1 MNIAKSAPSFVK
13 IFFLRALTI
22 FIAWKLLYCFILKP
36 SHFPDEQLTKMI
48 VVLTA
53 KALSLFYNGV
63 YFLGNNVFSDKGKAI
78 GIGDACNGLE
88 VMMLYCGFIF
98 AMPTI
103 KKNPLR
109 KAFFIFSGILSICLI
124 NIVRCTALSWIHY
137 SHPMY
142 FPLYHKY
149 VFNFIAYSIM
159 ISGWV
164 LYCKDK
170 RYVP

>member
-1 MNIAKSAPSFVK
+1 MY
-13 IFFLRALTI
+13 FL
-22 FIAWKLLYCFILKP
+22 ILRP

-48 VVLTA
+48 VVLTT

-63 YFLGNNVFSDKGKAI
+63 FYLGNNVFSDRGKAI
-78 GIGDACNGLE
+78 GIGDPCNGLE

-103 KKNPLR
+103 KKNVVR
-109 KAFFIFSGILSICLI
+109 KSLFILGGIVSICFI
-124 NIVRCTALSWIHY
+124 NVVRCAALSWIHY
-137 SHPMY
+137 SFPMY

-170 RYVP
+170 HYVP